1 VPETEPPESNRWP
14 QVCLRI
20 LMQCLWPFAA

>member
-20 LMQCLWPFAA
+20 LTQFLWPFAA